1 MSAAQLKTE
10 VLVQA
15 GFRYCQQALLFAA
28 LRRRGDAD
36 AGALLVKVSRLDG
49 TAAVFARTQSLEG
62 ELAWRR
68 ATGEGWI
75 PEEEAE
81 ARLARGDRLRPG
93 RLDRRSRGPRGPQP
107 LRDAERLSGSPA
119 LPERVRQRRTRCRSF
134 RDFAGIE
141 RDNDR
146 RPTRQPNEVP
156 AIQRTGPQARS
167 ARLRPFPISSCPD

>member
-81 ARLARGDRLRPG
+81 ARLTREIDFDPDVWIVEVEDPEG
-93 RLDRRSRGPRGPQP
+93 RNPF
-107 LRDAERLSGSPA
+107 AEL
-119 LPERVRQRRTRCRSF
+119 T
-134 RDFAGIE
+134 D
-141 RDNDR
+141 
-146 RPTRQPNEVP
+146 
-156 AIQRTGPQARS
+156 
-167 ARLRPFPISSCPD
+167 

>member
-10 VLVQA
+10 TLVQA

-49 TAAVFARTQSLEG
+49 TAAVFARSLSLDG
-62 ELAWRR
+62 DLAWRR

-81 ARLARGDRLRPG
+81 ARLAREIDFDPDVWIVEG
-93 RLDRRSRGPRGPQP
+93 RGPRRPQP
-107 LRDAERLSGSPA
+107 LRDPHRLTRPAPRPATQASHSGTPRDSP
-119 LPERVRQRRTRCRSF
+119 
-134 RDFAGIE
+134 G
-141 RDNDR
+141 
-146 RPTRQPNEVP
+146 TRQPTEACHV
-156 AIQRTGPQARS
+156 ASRAAQRPGARDCA
-167 ARLRPFPISSCPD
+167 ARRAERARYLDR